1 MDYLTDTTFLIDL
14 WRERGKPGAALR
26 FVERNGQAVV
36 GLPWIAKG
44 EFLRGAWLAGHV
56 HDSVEAFLD
65 SFLVVWPTEETLR
78 HYAELYMQLRKA
90 NALIGPAD
98 LWLAACALERKLP
111 LLTRNTDEFSR
122 VKELTVIDYS
132 RPTG

>member
-44 EFLRGAWLAGHV
+44 EFLTAMEVFTGYSQIAA
-56 HDSVEAFLD
+56 
-65 SFLVVWPTEETLR
+65 LR
-78 HYAELYMQLRKA
+78 DAAVAACQP
-90 NALIGPAD
+90 LIGPAD

>member
-14 WRERGKPGAALR
+14 WREHGKPGAALR
-26 FVERNGQAVV
+26 FVEKNGQAVV

-44 EFLRGAWLAGHV
+44 EFLRGAWLAGHI

-65 SFLVVWPTEETLR
+65 SFLVVWPTESTLR
-78 HYAELYMQLRKA
+78 HYAELYLQLRKV
-90 NALIGPAD
+90 NALIGPND

-111 LLTRNTDEFSR
+111 LLTRNAGEFAR
-122 VKELTVIDYS
+122 VKGLTIVDYAS
-132 RPTG
+132 L

>member
-26 FVERNGQAVV
+26 FVAKNSQAVV

-44 EFLRGAWLAGHV
+44 EFLRGAWLAGHM

-65 SFLVVWPTEETLR
+65 SFLVVWPTEATLR
-78 HYAELYMQLRKA
+78 HYAELYLQLRKV
-90 NALIGPAD
+90 NALIGPND

-111 LLTRNTDEFSR
+111 LLTRNAGEFAR
-122 VKELTVIDYS
+122 VKGLTVVDYS
-132 RPTG
+132 SL